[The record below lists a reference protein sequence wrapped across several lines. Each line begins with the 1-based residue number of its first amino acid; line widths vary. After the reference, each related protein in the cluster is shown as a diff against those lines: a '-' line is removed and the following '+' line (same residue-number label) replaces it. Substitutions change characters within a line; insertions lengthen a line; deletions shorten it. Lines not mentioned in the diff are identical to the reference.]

1 MAIPNS
7 STDMLVNFSTNVPN
21 WMQGGY
27 TSLLLGIDQ
36 DASAARKLHFDEEAN
51 DATYKK

>member
-27 TSLLLGIDQ
+27 TSLLLDQ